1 MSPEQKEV
9 IAEWYQK
16 GDEDLLAAKVV
27 IEASPMLYD
36 VAAFHSQQAAEKYL
50 KAYLVYFETMPP
62 KVHDLKQLIDLL
74 EKFDSSINEIR
85 DAEFLSMYAV
95 RSRYPDDYEIETKEH
110 ALEITAIADKVKSF
124 IQNKIGF

>member
-16 GDEDLLAAKVV
+16 AEEDLLAAKVV
-27 IEASPMLYD
+27 IQASPMLYD

-74 EKFDSSINEIR
+74 EKFDVSINEIR
-85 DAEFLSMYAV
+85 DAEFLSLYAV
-95 RSRYPDDYEIETKEH
+95 RSRYPDDYEIETKEQ
-110 ALEITAIADKVKSF
+110 ALEITAMADKVKSF